1 LVKEDDLVQFSVIH
15 LFKGRRLEKSLL
27 RNSINKYIY
36 GNKLENINEK
46 IVVVIN
52 ILEIIKKII
61 KTPETDIFRSSYDT
75 KEDVIIELDNHI
87 LKLTNEDFSKI
98 EYLIILFA
106 PTSDLQE
113 IAIASGWGKLFLII
127 SERFDSAIK
136 DLIGKFKLK
145 PFSNS

>member
-1 LVKEDDLVQFSVIH
+1 LVKEDDLVQFSAIH
-15 LFKGRRLEKSLL
+15 LFKGRSLEKSLL

-87 LKLTNEDFSKI
+87 LKLTNEEFSKI
-98 EYLIILFA
+98 ENLIILFA

>member
-1 LVKEDDLVQFSVIH
+1 MVKEDDLVQFSVIH